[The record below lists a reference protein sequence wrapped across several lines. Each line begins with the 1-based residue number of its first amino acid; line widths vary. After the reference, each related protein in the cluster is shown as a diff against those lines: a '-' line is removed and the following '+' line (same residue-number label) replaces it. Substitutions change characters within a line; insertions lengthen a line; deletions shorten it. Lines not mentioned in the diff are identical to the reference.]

1 MNSEEY
7 VSMLAFKTEQDQL
20 PWLNKKLAN
29 GQVVDLFS
37 QKTKRTEPTIVYSW
51 EEYGRPKC
59 AVVKGK
65 KVVDIIPVLANRLRV
80 AIRDSRMREGLRD
93 GSISKEEW
101 DEYVE
106 KYK

>member
-7 VSMLAFKTEQDQL
+7 VAMLASKTEQDKL
-20 PWLNKKLAN
+20 PWLNKELAN

-59 AVVKGK
+59 SVVRGK
-65 KVVDIIPVLANRLRV
+65 KVVDIIPVLAKRLRV
-80 AIRDSRMREGLRD
+80 AIRDSRMREDLRN
-93 GSISKEEW
+93 GVISKEEW
-101 DEYVE
+101 DKYVE
-106 KYK
+106 QYQ